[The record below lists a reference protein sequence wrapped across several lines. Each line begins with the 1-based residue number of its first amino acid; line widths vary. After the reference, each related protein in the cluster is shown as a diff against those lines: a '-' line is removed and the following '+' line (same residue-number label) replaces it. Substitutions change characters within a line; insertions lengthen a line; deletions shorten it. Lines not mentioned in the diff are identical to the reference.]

1 MFGWDHVLKAVDFV
15 LRRKT
20 ILIPIT
26 IEDTDSAAEIVSAKT
41 ILMARPDESLSSAA
55 KRNVDEIIRL
65 DREVRQMRYEI
76 FELKRTRTK
85 KNKIGR

>member
-1 MFGWDHVLKAVDFV
+1 
-15 LRRKT
+15 
-20 ILIPIT
+20 
-26 IEDTDSAAEIVSAKT
+26 
-41 ILMARPDESLSSAA
+41 MARPDESLSSAA